1 MKVTTSEEYG
11 LRCLLQLAREHES
24 GKALTLPEIASKEG
38 MPIPNTAKLLRRLRI
53 SGIVAS
59 ARGRSGG
66 YTLSRPPREIS
77 LASALAALDGPMF
90 EHGDC
95 SHYTGLEQVCVRT
108 SDCSVR
114 SLWVA
119 IEELMR
125 TALEKVTL
133 ADLVSTE
140 ESARH
145 RFGAAWEGKAELQ
158 AAWISRR
165 PIEAIGAK
173 TEAPARRSAPSSAP
187 KIEGEDWI
195 D

>member
-11 LRCLLQLAREHES
+11 LRCLLQLARKHES

-53 SGIVAS
+53 AGIVVS
-59 ARGRSGG
+59 ARGRTGG
-66 YTLSRPPREIS
+66 YTLSRPPREINLS
-77 LASALAALDGPMF
+77 SALAALDGPMF
-90 EHGDC
+90 EHSDC
-95 SHYTGLEQVCVRT
+95 SHYAGIEQVCVRT

-119 IEELMR
+119 VEDLMR
-125 TALEKVTL
+125 TALGKVTL

-140 ESARH
+140 EMARQ
-145 RFGAAWEGKAELQ
+145 RFGSAWEGKAELSS
-158 AAWISRR
+158 ALTSRR
-165 PIEAIGAK
+165 LVEVAG
-173 TEAPARRSAPSSAP
+173 APARSAPVRNPQTSIP
-187 KIEGEDWI
+187 KIEGDDWI